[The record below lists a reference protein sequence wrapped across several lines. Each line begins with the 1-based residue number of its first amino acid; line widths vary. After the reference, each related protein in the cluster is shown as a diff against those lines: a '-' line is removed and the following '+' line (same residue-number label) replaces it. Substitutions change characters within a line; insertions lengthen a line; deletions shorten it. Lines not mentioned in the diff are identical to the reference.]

1 MAELLS
7 FFGSEASIFLINGRA
22 TIIFLKSD
30 TLSVCLLKK
39 KSDTSV
45 GMFIGKKLSATSQ
58 AINGHSRQRRKL
70 HASASSVARRHRLN
84 QTTGVI
90 WKLQNWKSSTI
101 WKVNRL
107 LSEVR
112 IATSPP
118 TTSALCATCAPQ
130 SSRPLSQTR
139 APSSSA
145 ATRSSPTHASSR
157 LWIHLEKAAV
167 LFNFGAVYSEIVL
180 TPPNRRPHH

>member
-1 MAELLS
+1 
-7 FFGSEASIFLINGRA
+7 
-22 TIIFLKSD
+22 
-30 TLSVCLLKK
+30 
-39 KSDTSV
+39 
-45 GMFIGKKLSATSQ
+45 MFIGKKLSATSQ

-180 TPPNRRPHH
+180 TPAPLRLHVPSLVQECSFEKVVSRGNLHMLCSKVRVEPMASCN